1 MGSRKIIIKQSTADS
16 VAEIA
21 WFVEQKGMLK
31 TAEKFSDDVYD
42 FIFILSKS
50 IKFYPNCKEP
60 IRLALGY
67 KCIPHKKKFT
77 IVFIET
83 DIEIIVCEFL
93 PSKLVY
99 W

>member
-1 MGSRKIIIKQSTADS
+1 MYSLQ
-16 VAEIA
+16 
-21 WFVEQKGMLK
+21 
-31 TAEKFSDDVYD
+31 
-42 FIFILSKS
+42 
-50 IKFYPNCKEP
+50 
-60 IRLALGY
+60 
-67 KCIPHKKKFT
+67 KKFT